1 MGPCKTGAIPTRK
14 REMLTAAGF
23 WVKDY
28 VCESHQLTAKRRYDV
43 RVVCAHYGAG
53 VAVILSQVL

>member
-1 MGPCKTGAIPTRK
+1 
-14 REMLTAAGF
+14 MLTAAGF

-43 RVVCAHYGAG
+43 RVVCAYYGAG